1 MATAIAARIARCE
14 WAPAGD
20 SWLVLAWRA
29 DDADAFADALA
40 AVKSI
45 PFRQRR
51 YVPAWRAWKIRPQAL
66 TRLASGWPALRDE
79 LARLGVAAGDSE
91 YEDTYTPPRLYA
103 PQRVADAFAALQ
115 LAPGAPL
122 GLIEAARRY
131 WAKALHPDVSGGDT
145 TEAMKRINVA
155 ADMCEAFARQ
165 RSRAA

>member
-103 PQRVADAFAALQ
+103 PQRVADAFR
-115 LAPGAPL
+115 LACLTSDAPL
-122 GLIEAARRY
+122 ELIAAARKVYALR
-131 WAKALHPDVSGGDT
+131 LHPDRPGGDL
-145 TEAMKRINVA
+145 ARAQQMNA
-155 ADMCEAFARQ
+155 ALDLCEAFARQ